1 LVPPPAPPAASV
13 PPPQIPILIDVSSD
27 DEDALVAAC
36 EESEAKVKALV
47 EAEKER
53 AEAEAKKKAA
63 AAEESAQLE
72 NLTCPVCQGIFYE
85 PICITE
91 CMHSFCGSCLSAWHF
106 DEKKT
111 TCPQCRLEFD
121 ASTAKP
127 NHLLNNIIDT
137 FLKANPEQDPRSEEE
152 KEELKKK
159 NRFRPGAFPATTATL
174 GRRLP
179 SVSWASDP
187 YSVVRGLRSDFL
199 GIADRH
205 HSLNVPHQI
214 LQGNIMS
221 RIAPRVAQPR
231 VVIPG
236 SDLCRWCR
244 NYPGTSTLPTTWERR
259 LRDVRCQDVSVS
271 VASDG
276 VLLSSLRASE
286 LRHLR
291 CTCRQLLL

>member
-1 LVPPPAPPAASV
+1 MLAHKRENKKKCSLQPSTFTLKNKTEHEVRLVSPPAASV

-111 TCPQCRLEFD
+111 
-121 ASTAKP
+121 
-127 NHLLNNIIDT
+127 
-137 FLKANPEQDPRSEEE
+137 
-152 KEELKKK
+152 
-159 NRFRPGAFPATTATL
+159 
-174 GRRLP
+174 
-179 SVSWASDP
+179 VSWNP
-187 YSVVRGLRSDFL
+187 L
-199 GIADRH
+199 I
-205 HSLNVPHQI
+205 
-214 LQGNIMS
+214 
-221 RIAPRVAQPR
+221 
-231 VVIPG
+231 
-236 SDLCRWCR
+236 
-244 NYPGTSTLPTTWERR
+244 YPQTMETKEKKI
-259 LRDVRCQDVSVS
+259 
-271 VASDG
+271 
-276 VLLSSLRASE
+276 SLRMSIDKI
-286 LRHLR
+286 H
-291 CTCRQLLL
+291 CVN